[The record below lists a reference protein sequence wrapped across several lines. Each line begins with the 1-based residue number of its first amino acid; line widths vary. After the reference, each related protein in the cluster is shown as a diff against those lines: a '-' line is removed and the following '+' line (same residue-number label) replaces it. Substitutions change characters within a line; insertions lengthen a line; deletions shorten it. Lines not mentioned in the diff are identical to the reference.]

1 MISEMVY
8 FNGRTVGFTLFLKK
22 LAVVIIICL
31 ISDLDLRELK
41 GSRLKGHE
49 LRFREFC
56 VLTFVILQFWT
67 ARKLVP
73 VK

>member
-22 LAVVIIICL
+22 LGLVIIICL

-41 GSRLKGHE
+41 G
-49 LRFREFC
+49 
-56 VLTFVILQFWT
+56 
-67 ARKLVP
+67 
-73 VK
+73 

>member
-41 GSRLKGHE
+41 G
-49 LRFREFC
+49 
-56 VLTFVILQFWT
+56 
-67 ARKLVP
+67 
-73 VK
+73 

>member
-8 FNGRTVGFTLFLKK
+8 FNGRTVGFTLGLKK
-22 LAVVIIICL
+22 LALVIIICF
-31 ISDLDLRELK
+31 ISDLDFRELK

>member
-22 LAVVIIICL
+22 LAVVIIISL

-41 GSRLKGHE
+41 G
-49 LRFREFC
+49 
-56 VLTFVILQFWT
+56 
-67 ARKLVP
+67 
-73 VK
+73 